1 MHLDWELVALQA
13 LLKTLFALSVIFSGV
28 FPQSSCFRGIHVN
41 IIDSAQQGTDPN
53 NNPYCGRKIRATRLQ
68 EGQTQNSTIDV
79 TVVDRCVGCGVYDL
93 DFSPT
98 AFSMLAN
105 ETLGRV
111 DVSWWFLD

>member
-1 MHLDWELVALQA
+1 MRYKSYCLGYI
-13 LLKTLFALSVIFSGV
+13 FAIFLHSLSTRRLYLGHDVN
-28 FPQSSCFRGIHVN
+28 GI
-41 IIDSAQQGTDPN
+41 DAAQEGTDPN
-53 NNPYCGRKIRATRLQ
+53 TNPYCGKKIHATRLQ
-68 EGQTQNSTIDV
+68 EGETQNSTIDV